1 MEAEFFIHGPRHAFY
16 GKHEDNQ
23 YCQLFDNS
31 QIKDNIRFIVEVRK
45 SVNGKWYTYYNYCRY
60 ANILDIDGRRGAYIG
75 LTVRIDAYYANLRN
89 IYTVLEAVFMSN
101 VVGLLVKR
109 IPSGF
114 QYIVADFKNSYQS
127 ILTNVEKKLGAL
139 LVGIIAENDVFTI
152 DSSFHSNGKEIVKGL
167 DDNQYI
173 LDRLSDIKKSGK
185 LVFASS
191 KAIDQI
197 EEMNREFERSRDTLK
212 EEQREELVQIK
223 RALDKASE
231 REASL
236 KNDLCKKNEQI
247 ALLREEQK
255 AIQNNLFIQKKEN
268 DKLNEKLQGSSA
280 IMDKLNTSLK
290 ENDTLRKENNYLE
303 KEIQE
308 RDETIKQLKSSFND
322 SSSIE
327 SKNSL
332 NTAQKHCRIINRI
345 SLRWNLGEFREGLK
359 IVILAFF
366 LVVIIALVLLFFYN
380 RNNSKMDKKRIPMAE
395 ASLVSRKQESL
406 AGKFINMPN
415 TLTKR
420 LFSTGRDTTERLV
433 VKRSKLDSNMIN
445 LILDTLHTPIN
456 EFEWIIHDSSSAF
469 RYQNIT
475 SLNSVA
481 FSLEKGRRCTALVFV
496 NDTLIAKKIIP

>member
-1 MEAEFFIHGPRHAFY
+1 
-16 GKHEDNQ
+16 
-23 YCQLFDNS
+23 
-31 QIKDNIRFIVEVRK
+31 
-45 SVNGKWYTYYNYCRY
+45 
-60 ANILDIDGRRGAYIG
+60 
-75 LTVRIDAYYANLRN
+75 
-89 IYTVLEAVFMSN
+89 
-101 VVGLLVKR
+101 
-109 IPSGF
+109 
-114 QYIVADFKNSYQS
+114 
-127 ILTNVEKKLGAL
+127 
-139 LVGIIAENDVFTI
+139 
-152 DSSFHSNGKEIVKGL
+152 
-167 DDNQYI
+167 
-173 LDRLSDIKKSGK
+173 
-185 LVFASS
+185 
-191 KAIDQI
+191 
-197 EEMNREFERSRDTLK
+197 
-212 EEQREELVQIK
+212 
-223 RALDKASE
+223 
-231 REASL
+231 
-236 KNDLCKKNEQI
+236 
-247 ALLREEQK
+247 
-255 AIQNNLFIQKKEN
+255 
-268 DKLNEKLQGSSA
+268 
-280 IMDKLNTSLK
+280 MDKLNTSLK

-308 RDETIKQLKSSFND
+308 RDEKIKQLKSSFND

-395 ASLVSRKQESL
+395 ASLVSQKQESL

-415 TLTKR
+415 KLTKR
-420 LFSTGRDTTERLV
+420 LFSTGRDSTERLV